1 MMEKERMFSM
11 GKSKLIDVLKIEAPH
26 AMEYEVAYDT
36 EKDKRKFIERC
47 KRIVRSSKEYKDYIQ
62 FLKENMDMNRC
73 AFFPKVKHTREN
85 KVQIEIHHEP
95 FTLDDIVR
103 VVISKQLEEG
113 KPLNDL
119 DIADEVMEL
128 HYKNMV
134 GLVPLSTTI
143 HEVVHSDSN
152 KLFIPLN
159 LCYGDYKRF
168 YEEYQEYIKDDD
180 ILTRLEKKIKQ
191 TKELTEDSFNALIVQ
206 FQYLDVDGIEL
217 PERIAI
223 ENQEVA

>member
-1 MMEKERMFSM
+1 M

-26 AMEYEVAYDT
+26 TMEYEVAYDT
-36 EKDKRKFIERC
+36 EKDKRKFIERV
-47 KRIVRSSKEYKDYIQ
+47 KRVIRSSKEYKDYIR
-62 FLKENMDMNRC
+62 FLKENMDMNKC
-73 AFFPKVKHTREN
+73 AFFPKIKHTKEN

-103 VVISKQLEEG
+103 IVISKQQEEG

-143 HEVVHSDSN
+143 HQVVHSDTN

-168 YEEYQEYIKDDD
+168 YEEYQDFIKDDD
-180 ILTRLEKKIKQ
+180 ILSKLEKKIKQ

-217 PERIAI
+217 PERIEI
-223 ENQEVA
+223 EQQQIA

>member
-1 MMEKERMFSM
+1 M
-11 GKSKLIDVLKIEAPH
+11 GKSALIQTLKLEAPKE
-26 AMEYEVAYDT
+26 MEYEVKYDT
-36 EKDKRKFIERC
+36 EKDKRKFIEQT
-47 KRIVRSSKEYKDYIQ
+47 KRIIRSSKEYKDYIR

-103 VVISKQLEEG
+103 VAISKQLEEG

-223 ENQEVA
+223 ENQEVT